1 MDRLK
6 AMLDLKIITESLI
19 NFNEK
24 IPLWMKFMLV
34 FSLGG
39 YCVWEGAK
47 FHFNSVIVK
56 LEEDNNKL
64 EIDRN
69 ALLEDS
75 KKLILSNSRDV
86 VKDGVIKQRE
96 AKIVELQ
103 TQNGELR
110 GQVEQLTTQ
119 VESLLVSNHNKE
131 RILGNKELVL
141 KQIEELKAEKRK
153 LNNSIVLFRSN
164 PSEREVQEE
173 KRNQLI
179 TQRID
184 EQIYQLQLKLTT
196 L

>member
-56 LEEDNNKL
+56 LENDNNKL
-64 EIDRN
+64 EVEKK
-69 ALLEDS
+69 LLLKDS
-75 KKLILSNSRDV
+75 KDLVISNSRDV
-86 VKDGVIKQRE
+86 VKDGVIKQKE
-96 AKIVELQ
+96 TKIVELQ
-103 TQNGELR
+103 TQNRELHE
-110 GQVEQLTTQ
+110 QVNQLTTQ
-119 VESLLVSNHNKE
+119 VQGLLISNYDKE
-131 RILGNKELVL
+131 RILSNRELVL
-141 KQIEELKAEKRK
+141 KQIEELKEEKRK
-153 LNNSIVLFRSN
+153 INSSMVLLRIN
-164 PSEREVQEE
+164 PSESGIREE

-184 EQIYQLQLKLTT
+184 EQIYQL
-196 L
+196 